1 MSPTNRHDALQT
13 VEREIGVL
21 IRRVRKVI
29 GVRARMIDPQLQSAS
44 YLMLGHLVQRGP
56 MRSSALAEVFNVDK
70 GAISRQVQHLVDLG
84 LVARTPDPED
94 GRASLVEATPEAV
107 RRFESVSR
115 QRLDWLDQRLEEWS
129 DDDLAG
135 FAGQLTRYNAILSE
149 TEGLEATPR
158 SPSADPG

>member
-1 MSPTNRHDALQT
+1 MTAKSRQDALQT

-94 GRASLVEATPEAV
+94 GRASLVEATEEAV

-115 QRLDWLDQRLEEWS
+115 QRLDWLDRRLEEWS

-135 FAGQLTRYNAILSE
+135 FAGQLSRYNAILSE
-149 TEGLEATPR
+149 TEGLEPTPR
-158 SPSADPG
+158 SPSGDPD